1 MDEELRAAFARL
13 RHEADEAITDLVEA
27 LGADGTDLV
36 EDAMAHLE
44 SIIGEVDRLI
54 GPRDVPEPEPL
65 G

>member
-1 MDEELRAAFARL
+1 MDDELRETFARL

-27 LGADGTDLV
+27 LGADGTELV
-36 EDAMAHLE
+36 QDAMVHLE

-54 GPRDVPEPEPL
+54 GPRDVLETEPL